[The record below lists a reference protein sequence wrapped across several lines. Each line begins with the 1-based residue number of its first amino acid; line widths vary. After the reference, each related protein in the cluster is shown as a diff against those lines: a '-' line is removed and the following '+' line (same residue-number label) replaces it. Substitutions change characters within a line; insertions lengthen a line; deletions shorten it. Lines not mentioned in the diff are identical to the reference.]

1 MAGRVLL
8 PTACVP
14 THYALV
20 IEPDHSTL
28 EFTVE
33 ETIEVDVVEATT
45 SVTLHSKEI
54 HVRSVVFKGKGA
66 APVEIKATE
75 ISYNLT
81 AVTVKFEFES
91 ALPVGAGAIEIKYT
105 GILNGDMSGFY
116 KSEYSDADG
125 TKKIVSSTQ
134 FEALDAR
141 RAFPCWDEPGK
152 Y

>member
-81 AVTVKFEFES
+81 AVTVTRVLFLWGR
-91 ALPVGAGAIEIKYT
+91 ALLRSNT
-105 GILNGDMSGFY
+105 
-116 KSEYSDADG
+116 
-125 TKKIVSSTQ
+125 
-134 FEALDAR
+134 
-141 RAFPCWDEPGK
+141 RAFSMVL
-152 Y
+152 